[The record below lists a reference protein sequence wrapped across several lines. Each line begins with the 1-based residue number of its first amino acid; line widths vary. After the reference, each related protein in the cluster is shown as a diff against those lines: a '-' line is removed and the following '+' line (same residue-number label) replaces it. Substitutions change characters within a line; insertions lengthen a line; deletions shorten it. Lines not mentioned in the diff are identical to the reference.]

1 MIAPNGI
8 PAAATYRLMAQGDSY
23 DHSFNFASVSFFV
36 IEMVSFQHE
45 TISTIIQQE
54 NGPIRKKKAE
64 KAMADFTLT
73 VNEDNLQNKMAA

>member
-1 MIAPNGI
+1 
-8 PAAATYRLMAQGDSY
+8 
-23 DHSFNFASVSFFV
+23 
-36 IEMVSFQHE
+36 MVSFQHE